1 MNRIEIITDSN
12 SGITQNEGKELGIV
26 VVPMPFTIN
35 GEEYLEDITLTQE
48 KFYEF
53 LKDDNAVV
61 STSQPSIAY
70 VEELWANALENND
83 SVIYIPMSSGLSN
96 SCETAL
102 RAAQKPE
109 FQGKVFVVDNKRIS
123 VTQRQSVL
131 DAMKLRDLGYT
142 GKEIH
147 DILIETMSN
156 SDIYITVATL
166 KYLKKGGRITPAA
179 AALGTMLK
187 LKPILQIE
195 GEKLDKYKMRNRTM
209 ENAIEIMMDA
219 CEGNISGYLKNLDGR
234 TDNVYLAVA
243 YSGTDKKLPMKF
255 AEMIKERF
263 DVSDVVVNPLSL
275 SVSCHIGDGALALAV
290 TKELPEKYLKK

>member
-219 CEGNISGYLKNLDGR
+219 CEENINGYLKDLDGR

-243 YSGTDKKLPMKF
+243 YSGTDKELPMKF

>member
-219 CEGNISGYLKNLDGR
+219 CEGNISGYLKDLDGR

>member
-219 CEGNISGYLKNLDGR
+219 CEGNISGYLKDLDGR

-243 YSGTDKKLPMKF
+243 YSGTDKELAMKF

-275 SVSCHIGDGALALAV
+275 SVSCHIGDGALAMTV